1 MESTEKRFLDSLL
14 AAGGSPLARTLLRL
28 IADLTLA
35 RLVLPDGHGLFALAW
50 STVVIAGFVR
60 DLGLPYE
67 LVRDPKQ
74 PYGTVMVW
82 ELASGA
88 FVTAMLI
95 AAAPLF
101 GRLDP
106 TLPQVLRVL
115 ALWVLI
121 EAAAVVPRVYFE
133 RQLQV
138 SKLVAPEILRG
149 LTFATV
155 SISLAATGF
164 GVWSFVIGELLA
176 ATIFLIVLWMRARGT
191 FSLQADLRMMPGLL
205 KRSSLLFV
213 IALMANTLPF
223 VGRYIVEMVDST
235 FMVGQYEKALL
246 WALRAQILL
255 SPALARVIYPALVT
269 YRSNRSRFVG
279 AFRLGTVAI
288 LSIEVLLAYFLF
300 FNAEVVLLKIL
311 LGPNWEPAV
320 HLLRI
325 LCFLPLIDPF
335 TRLGGEM
342 LKAYREDRIWLLI
355 VLLNLASLVGFG
367 WFLAQRMGPD
377 GMAWAHYL
385 MLGNLIMMWRVSRIC
400 GSEFWHLVRDLLI
413 TYLLPLPFFAAIAY
427 FFPAAGW
434 GRFAA
439 SLLAVALV
447 GGMMLARFAGPF
459 RAFFLGGQADEETT
473 EPSP

>member
-1 MESTEKRFLDSLL
+1 MESTEKRFLDSIL
-14 AAGGSPLARTLLRL
+14 AAGGSQIARTLLRL

-164 GVWSFVIGELLA
+164 GVWSFVVGELLA
-176 ATIFLIVLWMRARGT
+176 ATTFLIVLWMRARGT
-191 FSLQADLRMMPGLL
+191 FSLQADLSLMPGLL

-223 VGRYIVEMVDST
+223 VGRYIVEIVDST

-255 SPALARVIYPALVT
+255 SPALARV
-269 YRSNRSRFVG
+269 
-279 AFRLGTVAI
+279 
-288 LSIEVLLAYFLF
+288 
-300 FNAEVVLLKIL
+300 
-311 LGPNWEPAV
+311 
-320 HLLRI
+320 
-325 LCFLPLIDPF
+325 
-335 TRLGGEM
+335 
-342 LKAYREDRIWLLI
+342 
-355 VLLNLASLVGFG
+355 
-367 WFLAQRMGPD
+367 
-377 GMAWAHYL
+377 
-385 MLGNLIMMWRVSRIC
+385 
-400 GSEFWHLVRDLLI
+400 SECPC
-413 TYLLPLPFFAAIAY
+413 T
-427 FFPAAGW
+427 
-434 GRFAA
+434 
-439 SLLAVALV
+439 
-447 GGMMLARFAGPF
+447 
-459 RAFFLGGQADEETT
+459 
-473 EPSP
+473 